1 MAVLTRMATGP
12 IMEATAPTILIIST
26 QLITHMDTD
35 LVICMIL
42 ITMVIISK
50 EYTKSVMIMEITA
63 GLFCPNEFYTK
74 TFD

>member
-1 MAVLTRMATGP
+1 MAVLTHMATGP

-26 QLITHMDTD
+26 QLITHMDMD

-50 EYTKSVMIMEITA
+50 EYTKSVMIMEIMV
-63 GLFCPNEFYTK
+63 GLFWANECYTK
-74 TFD
+74 YTD